1 MERKELISKI
11 YEVVNKQFNEYKEK
25 VVVDDM
31 EDYCEEMALMY
42 NLRKYLQYIE
52 IEDRDF
58 SNEELEYIIRQGLD
72 LFIDTFMEIFWN
84 SDLGNNYADIKAIM
98 KESIEEISSNS
109 EDIID

>member
-58 SNEELEYIIRQGLD
+58 SNEELEYIIKQGLN

>member
-58 SNEELEYIIRQGLD
+58 SNEELEYIIKQGLD

-109 EDIID
+109 ENIID